1 MKHPRVATF
10 FITGTDTGAGK
21 TVLAT
26 LLTRFLREQ
35 GVCVVALKP
44 LCSGGR
50 DDAVA
55 LWTAAGKVLAL
66 DEVNPWHFRA
76 EIAPMLAARRERKQ
90 VRLAEVVN
98 HIRRVSRS
106 FEVVVV
112 EGAGGLLSPL
122 GEDFASRELMVALNR
137 DHPVGQASSL
147 SQTSPYPCRRL
158 RKQDRAVPQIAVTA
172 PRGYGDRLEA
182 CPTWLGVTPIIV
194 SPNRLGAVNQVRLTL
209 EALPPRLSARA
220 QVVFFNAPKP
230 DSATRTNAA
239 LLGEFIEPQRIHR
252 LPWLGTKVKFGEVL
266 LPGRLRVALQNL
278 ARCASPVS
286 R

>member
-1 MKHPRVATF
+1 MTTL

-26 LLTRFLREQ
+26 LLTRFLRDR
-35 GVCVVALKP
+35 GVRVAALKP

-76 EIAPMLAARRERKQ
+76 PLAPVLAARRERKQ
-90 VRLAEVVN
+90 VRLTKVMN
-98 HIRRVSRS
+98 HIRRVSRG
-106 FEVVVV
+106 FDVVVV

-122 GEDFASRELMVALNR
+122 GEDFASRELIVALK
-137 DHPVGQASSL
+137 A
-147 SQTSPYPCRRL
+147 
-158 RKQDRAVPQIAVTA
+158 TA
-172 PRGYGDRLEA
+172 
-182 CPTWLGVTPIIV
+182 IIV
-194 SPNRLGAVNQVRLTL
+194 SPSRLGAVNQIRLML
-209 EALPPRLSARA
+209 EALPARLAARA
-220 QVVFFNAPKP
+220 QVVFCDLPKP

-239 LLGEFIEPQRIHR
+239 LLGEFIAPKRFHR
-252 LPWLGTKVKFGEVL
+252 LAWLGMDAEPTGIPL
-266 LPGRLRVALQNL
+266 RGRLRIALQNL
-278 ARCASPVS
+278 ARCALAI

>member
-1 MKHPRVATF
+1 MAII

-26 LLTRFLREQ
+26 LLTRHLRDR
-35 GVCVVALKP
+35 GMHVAALKP

-76 EIAPMLAARRERKQ
+76 ALAPVLAARLEAKQ
-90 VRLAEVVN
+90 VRLVEVVN
-98 HIRRVSRS
+98 HIRRVSRG

-122 GEDFASRELMVALNR
+122 GEDFASRELIVALK
-137 DHPVGQASSL
+137 A
-147 SQTSPYPCRRL
+147 
-158 RKQDRAVPQIAVTA
+158 
-172 PRGYGDRLEA
+172 
-182 CPTWLGVTPIIV
+182 TPIIV
-194 SPNRLGAVNQVRLTL
+194 SPNRLGAVNQIRLTL

-220 QVVFFNAPKP
+220 QVVFFNPPKP

-239 LLGEFIEPQRIHR
+239 LLGEFVEPQRIHR
-252 LPWLGTKVKFGEVL
+252 LPWLGADRKPSEAL
-266 LPGRLRVALQNL
+266 LAGRIRVVLQNL
-278 ARCASPVS
+278 ARCE
-286 R
+286 